1 MFRDLPALPL
11 SHMFLV
17 YFDKAV
23 GKLACYID
31 LDASNSIVPIIPEV
45 IKMVKSMTSRQVYPE
60 LWGIYRG
67 FEKQDLRRHG
77 GWI

>member
-1 MFRDLPALPL
+1 MPV
-11 SHMFLV
+11 H
-17 YFDKAV
+17 
-23 GKLACYID
+23 ID
-31 LDASNSIVPIIPEV
+31 PDATNSIVPIIPEV
-45 IKMVKSMTSRQVYPE
+45 IKMVKSMKSRQVYPE